1 MKEVEVVFPAKFN
14 PTEKDIVAACEKVL
28 RARPGAVISHE
39 VRKRSLD
46 ARGGEIKYRYR
57 VNVALRGMEPIEP
70 YKLQEFK
77 DVHNAEPVI
86 VVGCGP
92 AGLFAALKLVQLGL
106 KPIILERGKDVHQRK
121 FDMAKLSKEQIVNPN
136 SNYCFGEGGAGTFSD
151 GKLYTRSTKKGD
163 IREILHMFVHFGADP
178 AILIESH
185 AHIGSDKLPRVIE
198 NMRNCIIAHGG
209 QVHFNS
215 HVVDFTPTPTGWE
228 AIVEDSNTPDST
240 SLHEGTCFHRG
251 TSLHEGIP
259 VPGDNPVPGGT
270 SLHEG
275 TSVPGG
281 TPLHGEAHVCGQNA
295 QNGTSVHGEVSICG
309 QNSQNGTS
317 LHKEAP
323 VCGQNGNLSGRKAY
337 SAKNIILAT
346 GHSARDIYELFH
358 AKGWTIEPKGFAL
371 GVRVEHPQTLIN
383 NIQYHGKYQPYLP
396 TAEYSLVTQVDGR
409 GVFSFCMC
417 PGGILVPAATDRGEM
432 VLNGMSNSA
441 RNSKWANAGV
451 VVQVN
456 PEDVPE
462 FAEFG
467 PLQVLRFQQ
476 SVEKKLFEYSNSI
489 KAPAQRMEDFCQGK
503 VSKDL
508 PETSYKPGAYPAPL
522 HELLP
527 PFVASRLQKAFP
539 EFNKKMRGYYTNK
552 ALLLAVE
559 SRTSS
564 PVRIPRDKETL
575 QHLDLPGIYPYGE
588 GAGYAGG
595 IVSSA
600 LDGVNCAMKIAG
612 CTTIG

>member
-1 MKEVEVVFPAKFN
+1 MKEVEVVFPAKAA
-14 PTEKDIVAACEKVL
+14 PSEKEIVSACEKSL
-28 RARPGAVISHE
+28 RVRPGSINSHQI
-39 VRKRSLD
+39 RKRSLD
-46 ARGGEIKYRYR
+46 ARGGEIKFRYR
-57 VNVALRGMEPIEP
+57 VNVTLNGEQPVQP
-70 YKLQEFK
+70 YKIAEFRNVK
-77 DVHNAEPVI
+77 DAEPVI

-92 AGLFAALKLVQLGL
+92 AGLFAALKLLQLGL
-106 KPIILERGKDVHQRK
+106 KPIIIERGKDVHQRK
-121 FDMAKLSKEQIVNPN
+121 YDMAKLSREQQVNPN

-163 IREILHMFVHFGADP
+163 IREILHLFVHFGADP

-198 NMRNCIIAHGG
+198 NMRNCIIEHGG

-215 HVVDFTPTPTGWE
+215 RATDFRQTPSGWDVV
-228 AIVEDSNTPDST
+228 VEELDLPD
-240 SLHEGTCFHRG
+240 
-251 TSLHEGIP
+251 
-259 VPGDNPVPGGT
+259 
-270 SLHEG
+270 
-275 TSVPGG
+275 
-281 TPLHGEAHVCGQNA
+281 
-295 QNGTSVHGEVSICG
+295 
-309 QNSQNGTS
+309 
-317 LHKEAP
+317 
-323 VCGQNGNLSGRKAY
+323 NLSGRKIY

-346 GHSARDIYELFH
+346 GHSARDIYELFNE
-358 AKGWTIEPKGFAL
+358 KGWAIEPKGFAL

-417 PGGILVPAATDRGEM
+417 PGGILVPAATDEGEM

-441 RNSKWANAGV
+441 RNSRWANAGV

-462 FAEFG
+462 YAHHG

-476 SVEKKLFEYSNSI
+476 DVERKMFAASGSI
-489 KAPAQRMEDFCQGK
+489 KAPAQRMEDFTKGI

-522 HELLP
+522 HQLLP
-527 PFVASRLQKAFP
+527 PFVATRLQKAFP
-539 EFNKKMRGYYTNK
+539 EFNKKMRGYFTNK

-564 PVRIPRDKETL
+564 PVRIPRDKESL
-575 QHLDLPGIYPYGE
+575 QHVSLQGIYPCGE

-600 LDGVNCAMKIAG
+600 LDGVNCAVKIFLSSV
-612 CTTIG
+612 

>member
-215 HVVDFTPTPTGWE
+215 HVVDFTQTPTGWE

-240 SLHEGTCFHRG
+240 SLH
-251 TSLHEGIP
+251 
-259 VPGDNPVPGGT
+259 GGT
-270 SLHEG
+270 S
-275 TSVPGG
+275 V
-281 TPLHGEAHVCGQNA
+281 HGEVSICGQNS
-295 QNGTSVHGEVSICG
+295 QIGTSVHGEVSICG

-575 QHLDLPGIYPYGE
+575 QHLDLPGIYPCGE

-612 CTTIG
+612 CTPLE

>member
-215 HVVDFTPTPTGWE
+215 HVMDFTPTSSGWE

-240 SLHEGTCFHRG
+240 SLH
-251 TSLHEGIP
+251 
-259 VPGDNPVPGGT
+259 
-270 SLHEG
+270 
-275 TSVPGG
+275 
-281 TPLHGEAHVCGQNA
+281 
-295 QNGTSVHGEVSICG
+295 
-309 QNSQNGTS
+309 
-317 LHKEAP
+317 KEAP
-323 VCGQNGNLSGRKAY
+323 VCGQNGHLSGRKAY

-371 GVRVEHPQTLIN
+371 GVRVEHPQSLIN
-383 NIQYHGKYQPYLP
+383 NIQYHGKYQQYLP

-476 SVEKKLFEYSNSI
+476 SIEKKLFEYSNSI

-575 QHLDLPGIYPYGE
+575 QHVELQGIYPCGE

-612 CTTIG
+612 GTAIG

>member
-14 PTEKDIVAACEKVL
+14 PTEKDIVAACEKAL

-46 ARGGEIKYRYR
+46 ARGGDIKFRYR

-70 YKLQEFK
+70 YKLQDFK
-77 DVHNAEPVI
+77 DVRNAEPVI

-121 FDMAKLSKEQIVNPN
+121 FDMAKLSKEQVVNPN

-178 AILIESH
+178 ALLIESH

-198 NMRNCIIAHGG
+198 NMRNCILEHGG
-209 QVHFNS
+209 EVHFNS
-215 HVVDFTPTPTGWE
+215 HVVDFAQTPSGWQ
-228 AIVEDSNTPDST
+228 AIVENSNTPDST
-240 SLHEGTCFHRG
+240 SVHRD
-251 TSLHEGIP
+251 TS
-259 VPGDNPVPGGT
+259 
-270 SLHEG
+270 
-275 TSVPGG
+275 
-281 TPLHGEAHVCGQNA
+281 VCGQNT
-295 QNGTSVHGEVSICG
+295 QISTSVHGD
-309 QNSQNGTS
+309 TY
-317 LHKEAP
+317 
-323 VCGQNGNLSGRKAY
+323 VCGGEKILSGRKTFE
-337 SAKNIILAT
+337 AKNIILAT

-371 GVRVEHPQTLIN
+371 GVRVEHPQSLIN

-417 PGGILVPAATDRGEM
+417 PGGILVPAATSEGEM

-462 FAEFG
+462 FADHG

-476 SVEKKLFEYSNSI
+476 SVERKLFEYSNSI
-489 KAPAQRMEDFCQGK
+489 KAPAQRMEDFCQGT
-503 VSKDL
+503 VSRDL

-575 QHLDLPGIYPYGE
+575 QHVTLQGIYPCGE

-600 LDGVNCAMKIAG
+600 MDGINCAVKIAG
-612 CTTIG
+612 CTAIR

>member
-1 MKEVEVVFPAKFN
+1 MKEVEVVFPANVAPSCK
-14 PTEKDIVAACEKVL
+14 EIVSACERSL
-28 RARPGAVISHE
+28 RVRPGALGSCEI
-39 VRKRSLD
+39 RKRSLD

-57 VNVALRGMEPIEP
+57 VNVALKGEQPIEP
-70 YKLQEFK
+70 YRLMEFCNVK
-77 DVHNAEPVI
+77 DAEPVI
-86 VVGCGP
+86 IVGCGP
-92 AGLFAALKLVQLGL
+92 AGLFAALKLLQLGL

-121 FDMAKLSKEQIVNPN
+121 FDMAKLSREQQVNPN

-163 IREILHMFVHFGADP
+163 IREILHLFVHFGADP

-198 NMRNCIIAHGG
+198 NMRNCIIERGG
-209 QVHFNS
+209 EVHFNS
-215 HVVDFTPTPTGWE
+215 KVVDFIQTPSGWD
-228 AIVEDSNTPDST
+228 AVVEDS
-240 SLHEGTCFHRG
+240 
-251 TSLHEGIP
+251 GISC
-259 VPGDNPVPGGT
+259 N
-270 SLHEG
+270 
-275 TSVPGG
+275 
-281 TPLHGEAHVCGQNA
+281 NA
-295 QNGTSVHGEVSICG
+295 QER
-309 QNSQNGTS
+309 
-317 LHKEAP
+317 
-323 VCGQNGNLSGRKAY
+323 LSGRRIY

-346 GHSARDIYELFH
+346 GHSARDIYELFNK
-358 AKGWTIEPKGFAL
+358 KGWTIEPKGFAL

-383 NIQYHGKYQPYLP
+383 NIQYHGKFRPYLP
-396 TAEYSLVTQVDGR
+396 AAEYALVTQVDGR

-417 PGGILVPAATDRGEM
+417 PGGILVPAATGEGEM

-456 PEDVPE
+456 LEDVPE
-462 FAEFG
+462 YANYG

-476 SVEKKLFEYSNSI
+476 DVEKKMFAASGSI
-489 KAPAQRMEDFCQGK
+489 KAPAQRMEDFCKGV

-527 PFVASRLQKAFP
+527 PFVAKRLQKAFP

-575 QHLDLPGIYPYGE
+575 QHVTLSGIYPCGE

-600 LDGVNCAMKIAG
+600 LDGVNCALKIKRA
-612 CTTIG
+612 TNR

>member
-92 AGLFAALKLVQLGL
+92 AGLFAALKLIQLGL

-215 HVVDFTPTPTGWE
+215 HVVDFTQTSSGWE

-240 SLHEGTCFHRG
+240 FLPEGTCFHRG
-251 TSLHEGIP
+251 TSLHE
-259 VPGDNPVPGGT
+259 
-270 SLHEG
+270 
-275 TSVPGG
+275 
-281 TPLHGEAHVCGQNA
+281 
-295 QNGTSVHGEVSICG
+295 
-309 QNSQNGTS
+309 
-317 LHKEAP
+317 EAP
-323 VCGQNGNLSGRKAY
+323 VCGQNGHLSGRKAY

-371 GVRVEHPQTLIN
+371 GVRVEHPQSLIN

-462 FAEFG
+462 FAEHG

-476 SVEKKLFEYSNSI
+476 SVERKLFEYSNSI
-489 KAPAQRMEDFCQGK
+489 KAPAQRMEDFCKGS

-527 PFVASRLQKAFP
+527 PFVATRLQKAFP

-575 QHLDLPGIYPYGE
+575 QHLDLPGIYPCGE

-612 CTTIG
+612 CTAIG

>member
-240 SLHEGTCFHRG
+240 SLHGN
-251 TSLHEGIP
+251 TSLHG
-259 VPGDNPVPGGT
+259 
-270 SLHEG
+270 
-275 TSVPGG
+275 
-281 TPLHGEAHVCGQNA
+281 
-295 QNGTSVHGEVSICG
+295 GTSVHGEVSICG

-371 GVRVEHPQTLIN
+371 GVRVEHPQSLIN

-527 PFVASRLQKAFP
+527 PFVATRLQKAFP

-575 QHLDLPGIYPYGE
+575 QHLDLPGIYPCGE

-612 CTTIG
+612 CTPL

>member
-1 MKEVEVVFPAKFN
+1 MKEVEVVFPAN
-14 PTEKDIVAACEKVL
+14 AAPSEKEIVSACERSL
-28 RARPGAVISHE
+28 RVRPGTINSHE
-39 VRKRSLD
+39 IRKRSLD
-46 ARGGEIKYRYR
+46 ARGGEIKFRYR
-57 VNVALRGMEPIEP
+57 VNVTLKGEQPIQP
-70 YKLQEFK
+70 YKLQEFQNVK
-77 DVHNAEPVI
+77 DAEPVI

-92 AGLFAALKLVQLGL
+92 AGLFAALKLLQLGL

-121 FDMAKLSKEQIVNPN
+121 FDMAKLSKEQQVNPN

-198 NMRNCIIAHGG
+198 NMRNCIIGHGG
-209 QVHFNS
+209 EVHFNS
-215 HVVDFTPTPTGWE
+215 WATDFQRTSSGWDVV
-228 AIVEDSNTPDST
+228 VEELDLPD
-240 SLHEGTCFHRG
+240 
-251 TSLHEGIP
+251 
-259 VPGDNPVPGGT
+259 
-270 SLHEG
+270 
-275 TSVPGG
+275 
-281 TPLHGEAHVCGQNA
+281 
-295 QNGTSVHGEVSICG
+295 
-309 QNSQNGTS
+309 
-317 LHKEAP
+317 
-323 VCGQNGNLSGRKAY
+323 NLSGRKIY

-346 GHSARDIYELFH
+346 GHSARDIYELFN

-371 GVRVEHPQTLIN
+371 GVRVEHPQHLIN

-417 PGGILVPAATDRGEM
+417 PGGILVPAATGEGEM

-462 FAEFG
+462 
-467 PLQVLRFQQ
+467 
-476 SVEKKLFEYSNSI
+476 
-489 KAPAQRMEDFCQGK
+489 
-503 VSKDL
+503 
-508 PETSYKPGAYPAPL
+508 TSYKPGAYPAPL

-527 PFVASRLQKAFP
+527 PFVSSRLQKAFP
-539 EFNKKMRGYYTNK
+539 EFNKKMRGYFTNK

-575 QHLDLPGIYPYGE
+575 QHVSLPGIYPCGE

-600 LDGVNCAMKIAG
+600 LDGVNCALKIKG
-612 CTTIG
+612 IL

>member
-215 HVVDFTPTPTGWE
+215 HVVDFTPTSSGWE

-240 SLHEGTCFHRG
+240 SLPGN
-251 TSLHEGIP
+251 TSA
-259 VPGDNPVPGGT
+259 
-270 SLHEG
+270 
-275 TSVPGG
+275 
-281 TPLHGEAHVCGQNA
+281 HG
-295 QNGTSVHGEVSICG
+295 GTSVHGGTSIHGEAPVCG
-309 QNSQNGTS
+309 LNSQNGTS
-317 LHKEAP
+317 LPGEAP
-323 VCGQNGNLSGRKAY
+323 VCGQNGHLSGRKAY

-371 GVRVEHPQTLIN
+371 GVRVEHPQSMIN

-489 KAPAQRMEDFCQGK
+489 KAPAQRMEDFCKGT

-527 PFVASRLQKAFP
+527 PFVATRLQKAFP

-575 QHLDLPGIYPYGE
+575 QHVELQGIYPCGE

-612 CTTIG
+612 GTPLE

>member
-1 MKEVEVVFPAKFN
+1 MKEVEVVFDAKFN
-14 PTEKDIVAACEKVL
+14 PSEKDIIAACEKAL

-46 ARGGEIKYRYR
+46 ARGGEIKFRYR
-57 VNVALRGMEPIEP
+57 VNVALRGMEPIQP
-70 YKLQEFK
+70 YKLREFK

-163 IREILHMFVHFGADP
+163 IREILHLFVHFGADP
-178 AILIESH
+178 SILIESH

-198 NMRNCIIAHGG
+198 NMRNCVIEHGG
-209 QVHFNS
+209 EVHFNS
-215 HVVDFTPTPTGWE
+215 HVVDFTQSPNGWE
-228 AIVEDSNTPDST
+228 AVVEEINAPD
-240 SLHEGTCFHRG
+240 
-251 TSLHEGIP
+251 
-259 VPGDNPVPGGT
+259 
-270 SLHEG
+270 
-275 TSVPGG
+275 
-281 TPLHGEAHVCGQNA
+281 
-295 QNGTSVHGEVSICG
+295 
-309 QNSQNGTS
+309 
-317 LHKEAP
+317 
-323 VCGQNGNLSGRKAY
+323 GNLSGRKTY
-337 SAKNIILAT
+337 TAKNVILAT
-346 GHSARDIYELFH
+346 GHSARDVYELFH
-358 AKGWTIEPKGFAL
+358 AKGWTIEAKGFAL
-371 GVRVEHPQTLIN
+371 GVRVEHPQSLIN

-396 TAEYSLVTQVDGR
+396 TAEYSLVAQVDGR

-417 PGGILVPAATDRGEM
+417 PGGILVPAATGEGEM

-462 FAEFG
+462 FAEHG

-489 KAPAQRMEDFCQGK
+489 KAPAQRMEDFCRGT

-508 PETSYKPGAYPAPL
+508 PKTSYKPGAYPAPL

-527 PFVASRLQKAFP
+527 PFVATRLQKGFP

-575 QHLDLPGIYPYGE
+575 QHLDLQGIYPCGE

-600 LDGVNCAMKIAG
+600 LDGVNCAMKIAESIN
-612 CTTIG
+612 CK

>member
-1 MKEVEVVFPAKFN
+1 MKEVEVVFPAKAN
-14 PTEKDIVAACEKVL
+14 PTDKDIIAACEKAL
-28 RARPGAVISHE
+28 RARPGAIISHE

-46 ARGGEIKYRYR
+46 ARGGEIKFRYR
-57 VNVALRGMEPIEP
+57 VNVALRGMEPIVP
-70 YKLQEFK
+70 YKLQEFR

-92 AGLFAALKLVQLGL
+92 AGLFAALKLLQLGL

-121 FDMAKLSKEQIVNPN
+121 FDMAKLSKEQVVNPN

-163 IREILHMFVHFGADP
+163 IREILHLFVHFGADP

-198 NMRNCIIAHGG
+198 NMRNCIIEHGG

-215 HVVDFTPTPTGWE
+215 RVVDFSQTPDGWE
-228 AIVEDSNTPDST
+228 AIVEDSNTPCS
-240 SLHEGTCFHRG
+240 S
-251 TSLHEGIP
+251 SIP
-259 VPGDNPVPGGT
+259 
-270 SLHEG
+270 E
-275 TSVPGG
+275 
-281 TPLHGEAHVCGQNA
+281 
-295 QNGTSVHGEVSICG
+295 GTSVHGEASICG
-309 QNSQNGTS
+309 QNG
-317 LHKEAP
+317 H
-323 VCGQNGNLSGRKAY
+323 LSGRKAY

-371 GVRVEHPQTLIN
+371 GVRVEHPQSLIN

-432 VLNGMSNSA
+432 VLNGMSNSS

-462 FAEFG
+462 FAEHG

-476 SVEKKLFEYSNSI
+476 SVERKLFEYSNSI

-539 EFNKKMRGYYTNK
+539 EFNKKMRGYFTNK

-575 QHLDLPGIYPYGE
+575 QHLDLPGIYPCGE

-600 LDGVNCAMKIAG
+600 LDGVNCAVKIG
-612 CTTIG
+612 ELQKL

>member
-215 HVVDFTPTPTGWE
+215 HVVDFTPTSSGWE

-240 SLHEGTCFHRG
+240 SLPEGTSVPENTSAHGGTSVHGGTSFHRG
-251 TSLHEGIP
+251 TF
-259 VPGDNPVPGGT
+259 
-270 SLHEG
+270 LHEG

-281 TPLHGEAHVCGQNA
+281 TPLHGEVSICGQNT
-295 QNGTSVHGEVSICG
+295 QIGTSVHGEAPVCG

-323 VCGQNGNLSGRKAY
+323 VCGQNGHLSGRKAY

-371 GVRVEHPQTLIN
+371 GVRVEHPQSLIN

-489 KAPAQRMEDFCQGK
+489 KAPAQRMEDFCKGT

-527 PFVASRLQKAFP
+527 PFVATRLQKAFP

-575 QHLDLPGIYPYGE
+575 QHVELRGIYPCGE

-612 CTTIG
+612 CTPLE